1 MDADPGCP
9 KVSPGVQKVPHFPG
23 FRTKLDTPGPRPSWS
38 NKIFYISIRMNTAER
53 RAERRRA
60 NIARKATIA
69 QLKAEWEAVDW
80 AYEAEQH
87 MGESE
92 EIEEGIE
99 YDEDRERIG
108 GLYVLHLKEQGM
120 TDSDEIE
127 RNLAEYM
134 IYLTNPS
141 SYQEGD
147 MDEDD
152 GDDEGDI
159 LRTDL
164 WASKDPRARLPG
176 PKENLCVV

>member
-1 MDADPGCP
+1 
-9 KVSPGVQKVPHFPG
+9 
-23 FRTKLDTPGPRPSWS
+23 
-38 NKIFYISIRMNTAER
+38 MNTAER

-159 LRTDL
+159 LPPSSYQEGDMDEDDGDDEGDILRTDL

>member
-1 MDADPGCP
+1 
-9 KVSPGVQKVPHFPG
+9 
-23 FRTKLDTPGPRPSWS
+23 
-38 NKIFYISIRMNTAER
+38 
-53 RAERRRA
+53 
-60 NIARKATIA
+60 
-69 QLKAEWEAVDW
+69 
-80 AYEAEQH
+80 
-87 MGESE
+87 
-92 EIEEGIE
+92 
-99 YDEDRERIG
+99 
-108 GLYVLHLKEQGM
+108 M
-120 TDSDEIE
+120 TDSDEIA

-176 PKENLCVV
+176 PKEKPLRSVEGKCLSNQQYLKNHPLSI

>member
-1 MDADPGCP
+1 
-9 KVSPGVQKVPHFPG
+9 
-23 FRTKLDTPGPRPSWS
+23 
-38 NKIFYISIRMNTAER
+38 
-53 RAERRRA
+53 
-60 NIARKATIA
+60 
-69 QLKAEWEAVDW
+69 
-80 AYEAEQH
+80 
-87 MGESE
+87 
-92 EIEEGIE
+92 
-99 YDEDRERIG
+99 
-108 GLYVLHLKEQGM
+108 M
-120 TDSDEIE
+120 TDSDEIA

-134 IYLTNPS
+134 IYLTNPSSYQEGDMDEDDGDDEGDILPPS